1 LVLTLP
7 SKQDNL
13 MFLHEQVVKDDS
25 IKLNQMFYRICL
37 L

>member
-1 LVLTLP
+1 
-7 SKQDNL
+7 